1 MTTFYSR
8 QRDRAR
14 PAYKKANADTFNF
27 ASQIASPIYTVIHT
41 KRVKTD
47 ATSFESRCSRTVMF
61 AAGGIIAALGTG
73 FPKFKDEEVLSA
85 VAKLRGLSDFAGL
98 RLEPTGAILALFI
111 YADALSDETI
121 IGKSLLIRDEIKNF
135 KQFGLR
141 IAFAKGSAFADMF
154 FVFQSSDKCLHFRHS
169 VQERCKH
176 VEFFAKVYALPWC
189 IDLSAK
195 SVWPYSGHPFI
206 ALRPLK
212 PTQIEAGLFC

>member
-1 MTTFYSR
+1 M
-8 QRDRAR
+8 
-14 PAYKKANADTFNF
+14 
-27 ASQIASPIYTVIHT
+27 HT

-47 ATSFESRCSRTVMF
+47 ATIFESRCSRTVMF

-121 IGKSLLIRDEIKNF
+121 IGKSLLIRDEIKKLT
-135 KQFGLR
+135 KQFGPENR
-141 IAFAKGSAFADMF
+141 FCKGFRFCRHVLCFPESRTN
-154 FVFQSSDKCLHFRHS
+154 SLHFQPTRFR
-169 VQERCKH
+169 QRCKH

-195 SVWPYSGHPFI
+195 SVCPYSGHPFI

-212 PTQIEAGLFC
+212 PAQIEAGLFC

>member
-1 MTTFYSR
+1 MNESEFQSR
-8 QRDRAR
+8 AVSVFHNRKYFFDEDFQQGRGVTR
-14 PAYKKANADTFNF
+14 PSTGFKVMYKAG
-27 ASQIASPIYTVIHT
+27 
-41 KRVKTD
+41 
-47 ATSFESRCSRTVMF
+47 MF
-61 AAGGIIAALGTG
+61 AAGGAIAALGTG
-73 FPKFKDEEVLSA
+73 FPKFKDEDVFSA

-98 RLEPTGAILALFI
+98 RMEPAGAILALFI
-111 YADALSDETI
+111 YADALPDETI

-135 KQFGLR
+135 KQFGLK
-141 IAFAKGSAFADMF
+141 IAFAKGSVFADVF

-212 PTQIEAGLFC
+212 PSQIEAGLFC

>member
-1 MTTFYSR
+1 
-8 QRDRAR
+8 
-14 PAYKKANADTFNF
+14 
-27 ASQIASPIYTVIHT
+27 
-41 KRVKTD
+41 
-47 ATSFESRCSRTVMF
+47 MF

-195 SVWPYSGHPFI
+195 SVCPYSGHPFI

-212 PTQIEAGLFC
+212 PAQIEAGLFC